1 MREAEV
7 SVLEKSD
14 RGGREEVVAVAT
26 ESPRM
31 EDLQVG
37 ETQTLKIKKKTC
49 RGEKHKSSKKLKRNP
64 QTLKK
69 KIEMNL
75 QVGQTQKLKIKKK
88 PAGGRNTKIKH

>member
-1 MREAEV
+1 MTLDSIRNSCDVLILPGSEILNRRMREAEV

-37 ETQTLKIKKKTC
+37 ETPKQNFKLNL
-49 RGEKHKSSKKLKRNP
+49 RLKKLK
-64 QTLKK
+64 
-69 KIEMNL
+69 IEMKL
-75 QVGQTQKLKIKKK
+75 QLGEVQ
-88 PAGGRNTKIKH
+88 N